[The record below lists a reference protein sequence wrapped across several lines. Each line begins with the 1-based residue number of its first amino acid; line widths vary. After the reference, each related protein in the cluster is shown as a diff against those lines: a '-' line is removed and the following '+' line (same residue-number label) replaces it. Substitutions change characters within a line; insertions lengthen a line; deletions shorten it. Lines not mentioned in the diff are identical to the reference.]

1 MLLLLAAA
9 AGAVPAV
16 RDAVGDLLGLG
27 GATVERVPELP
38 PSPGAVELGRRVE
51 GLPPLVPHDSRL
63 GAPDG
68 SYVRGRGQAAQA
80 TVLYRPGPGLPAIAG
95 TRIGLLLTQF
105 RGDLDPDLVQ
115 KFIGPGTGTRRVRVG
130 AAPGFWIDGPHAF
143 GYRDAEGL
151 VRIEDRRLAGRTL
164 LWREGPLLLRLESAL
179 PLRRALEI
187 ARTVD

>member
-1 MLLLLAAA
+1 M
-9 AGAVPAV
+9 
-16 RDAVGDLLGLG
+16 
-27 GATVERVPELP
+27 
-38 PSPGAVELGRRVE
+38 ELGRRVA

-68 SYVRGRGQAAQA
+68 SYVRGRGQGAQA
-80 TVLYRPGPGLPAIAG
+80 TVLYRPAPGLPAIAG

-143 GYRDAEGL
+143 GYRDADGV